1 MNAAICRWACSIGL
15 LLPTLALAQLAGR
28 DTALGL
34 PHPRD
39 PQRPGAV
46 VLHGG
51 GRVTDDVFNYFVARA
66 GGAKARI
73 VFVPCA
79 GYRPTDYTTEA
90 NYLSVLSTRYSAWAN
105 LKRNGHV
112 ADFRFLY
119 TDDPTDANDAQ
130 FVQSL
135 EQATG
140 VWFSGGLQSRLNY
153 RFVEFPEATRFQV
166 ALRGVLERGG
176 VIGGTSAGMAAMPE
190 IMTLYQSQDEASAPM
205 QAVTAHGLGLFNRA
219 VVEQHFDAWN
229 GRLERFTGL
238 LRDNTK
244 LNRLAGRINAGEKM
258 MGIGVEERTA
268 LVVNGP
274 RLSVLGDSCVH
285 LFLKTNNG
293 KTVTWHELSPGD
305 SGELRMG
312 SQGPSFTSEEL
323 VLSR

>member
-1 MNAAICRWACSIGL
+1 M
-15 LLPTLALAQLAGR
+15 
-28 DTALGL
+28 
-34 PHPRD
+34 
-39 PQRPGAV
+39 
-46 VLHGG
+46 LHGG
-51 GRVTDDVFNYFVARA
+51 GRVTDDVFNYFVAQQ
-66 GGAKARI
+66 GAKARI

-112 ADFRFLY
+112 ADFGFLY

-135 EQATG
+135 EPATG

-190 IMTLYQSQDEASAPM
+190 IMTLYQSQDEASAPI
-205 QAVTAHGLGLFNRA
+205 QAVAATGWGCSIGRWLNSISTPGMG
-219 VVEQHFDAWN
+219 DWN
-229 GRLERFTGL
+229 ASLVYCGRC
-238 LRDNTK
+238 K

-293 KTVTWHELSPGD
+293 KTVTWHEPGPR
-305 SGELRMG
+305 E
-312 SQGPSFTSEEL
+312 
-323 VLSR
+323 